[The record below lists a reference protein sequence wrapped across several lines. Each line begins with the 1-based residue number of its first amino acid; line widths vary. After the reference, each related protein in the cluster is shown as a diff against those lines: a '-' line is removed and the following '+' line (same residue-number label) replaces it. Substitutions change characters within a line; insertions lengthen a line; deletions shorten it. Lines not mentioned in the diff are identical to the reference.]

1 MFKKKARVSSR
12 VIAADPKRN
21 DRKSFD
27 ALMVSI
33 RARRVKRCAERVIP
47 LSPIVEAA

>member
-1 MFKKKARVSSR
+1 MFKKNARVSSR
-12 VIAADPKRN
+12 DVAADPKTL

-47 LSPIVEAA
+47 LTPIVEAA